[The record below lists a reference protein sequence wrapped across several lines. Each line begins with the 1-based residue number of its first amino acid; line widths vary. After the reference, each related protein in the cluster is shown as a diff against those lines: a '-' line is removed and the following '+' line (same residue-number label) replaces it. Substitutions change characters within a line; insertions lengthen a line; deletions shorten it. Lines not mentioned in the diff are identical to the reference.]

1 MQKARIK
8 IACTDIDKINEIS
21 NAIKEI
27 SEKTGVEMRGPIP
40 LPTKKLKLTTRKSPC
55 GNGTATWDNFEM
67 RIHKRLI
74 DLGID
79 ERALRLVMR
88 VHIPEGLNIEI
99 EMIDT

>member
-8 IACTDIDKINEIS
+8 IASTEIDKVNQTCQY
-21 NAIKEI
+21 IKDI

-40 LPTKKLKLTTRKSPC
+40 LPTKKLKLTTRKSPD
-55 GNGTATWDNFEM
+55 GEGKASWERYEM
-67 RIHKRLI
+67 RIHKRII

-88 VHIPEGLNIEI
+88 VPIPEGLNIEI
-99 EMIDT
+99 EMIDM